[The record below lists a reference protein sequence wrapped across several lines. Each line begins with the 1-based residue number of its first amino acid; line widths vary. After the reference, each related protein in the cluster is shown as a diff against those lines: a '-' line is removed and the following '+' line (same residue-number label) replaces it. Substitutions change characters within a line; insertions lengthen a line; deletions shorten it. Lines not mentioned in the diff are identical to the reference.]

1 MKQIKYWVVS
11 KKDLLRI
18 IEHMDREQEGDEHQV
33 AVLHLE
39 AAGKKY
45 PGQVR
50 LTEKDMRW
58 KVYGWTEEDAAY
70 DEVVVA

>member
-11 KKDLLRI
+11 KKELLKI
-18 IEHMDREQEGDEHQV
+18 IEHLDREQEDQEYKV

-39 AAGKKY
+39 RAGKKF

-50 LTEKDMRW
+50 LTDKDKRVM
-58 KVYGWTEEDAAY
+58 VYGWTEEDAVY
-70 DEVVVA
+70 DEVVA